1 MTYCTDG
8 NLAALAA
15 YEREQDAL
23 ERADEELFDA
33 QNELMDGLFE
43 AYFNGNK
50 HVIDEVNDTLTEE
63 EYTDRL
69 IELNREYFNRPIE
82 YHDQYRELIIE
93 VCSNIADR
101 YETIDDV
108 ELASASFRL

>member
-1 MTYCTDG
+1 MNYNTDG

-23 ERADEELFDA
+23 AAADEALEQA
-33 QNELMDGLFE
+33 QADLSDGLFE
-43 AYFNGNK
+43 AYFNGK
-50 HVIDEVNDTLTEE
+50 EHAVLEVNDQLTEE
-63 EYTDRL
+63 KYTDRL

-93 VCSNIADR
+93 ICDSIANGYNDI
-101 YETIDDV
+101 EDV
-108 ELASASFRL
+108 ERAGLDLL

>member
-1 MTYCTDG
+1 MAYNTDG

-23 ERADEELFDA
+23 AAADEALEQAQTDLSEGLFD
-33 QNELMDGLFE
+33 
-43 AYFNGNK
+43 AYFNGKENA
-50 HVIDEVNDTLTEE
+50 VLEVNDQLTEE
-63 EYTDRL
+63 KHLDRL

-93 VCSNIADR
+93 ICDSIAARHDS
-101 YETIDDV
+101 IDDV
-108 ELASASFRL
+108 EMAGNDLT